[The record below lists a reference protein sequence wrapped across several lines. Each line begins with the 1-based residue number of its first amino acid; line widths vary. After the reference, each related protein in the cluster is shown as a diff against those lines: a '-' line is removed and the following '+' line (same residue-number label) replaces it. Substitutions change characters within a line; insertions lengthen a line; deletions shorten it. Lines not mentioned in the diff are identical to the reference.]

1 MNIIS
6 GLRTHGAKLGTT
18 AGALVLST
26 VASVASAQS
35 TNPASGVDAVTQLQ
49 GTIAGY
55 GPVMFGL
62 AIAAVGVMIGVKW
75 IKRARGAA

>member
-18 AGALVLST
+18 AGALVLS
-26 VASVASAQS
+26 AAASAQS
-35 TNPASGVDAVTQLQ
+35 TNPANGVDAVTQLQ

-62 AIAAVGVMIGVKW
+62 AIAAVGVMVGVKW

>member
-1 MNIIS
+1 MNIVS
-6 GLRTHGAKLGTT
+6 SLRTHGAKLGTA
-18 AGALVLST
+18 AGALVLS
-26 VASVASAQS
+26 AAASAQS
-35 TNPASGVDAVTQLQ
+35 SNPTSGLDAVAQLQ

>member
-6 GLRTHGAKLGTT
+6 SLRTHGAKLGTA

-26 VASVASAQS
+26 VASAQA
-35 TNPASGVDAVTQLQ
+35 TNPTSGVDAVTALQ
-49 GTIAGY
+49 GTIGSY

-62 AIAAVGVMIGVKW
+62 AVAAVGVMVGVKW

>member
-6 GLRTHGAKLGTT
+6 SLRTHGAKLGTA
-18 AGALVLST
+18 AGALVLS
-26 VASVASAQS
+26 AAASAQS
-35 TNPASGVDAVTQLQ
+35 SNPTSGVDAVTQLQ

>member
-26 VASVASAQS
+26 VASAQA
-35 TNPASGVDAVTQLQ
+35 TNPANGVDAVTQLQ
-49 GTIAGY
+49 GTVAGY